1 MWLCVAALGLLS
13 QGYWFKHEADQRQ
26 IQNAATYQTLFPSDS
41 PPVTTSQLK
50 RRLANKLRPT
60 AGGDTTQS
68 MVDLILRTSA
78 VLGSS
83 ADVQALR
90 FREKQMTLTVDV
102 IIRDFDE
109 LDAIKTR
116 AQQNAMI
123 VDVSDATKENNRV
136 RARLVGQYL

>member
-1 MWLCVAALGLLS
+1 
-13 QGYWFKHEADQRQ
+13 
-26 IQNAATYQTLFPSDS
+26 
-41 PPVTTSQLK
+41 
-50 RRLANKLRPT
+50 
-60 AGGDTTQS
+60 

-102 IIRDFDE
+102 IISDFDE

>member
-1 MWLCVAALGLLS
+1 
-13 QGYWFKHEADQRQ
+13 
-26 IQNAATYQTLFPSDS
+26 
-41 PPVTTSQLK
+41 
-50 RRLANKLRPT
+50 
-60 AGGDTTQS
+60 
-68 MVDLILRTSA
+68 
-78 VLGSS
+78 
-83 ADVQALR
+83 VQALR
-90 FREKQMTLTVDV
+90 FREKQMALTVDV

>member
-1 MWLCVAALGLLS
+1 
-13 QGYWFKHEADQRQ
+13 
-26 IQNAATYQTLFPSDS
+26 
-41 PPVTTSQLK
+41 
-50 RRLANKLRPT
+50 
-60 AGGDTTQS
+60 
-68 MVDLILRTSA
+68 
-78 VLGSS
+78 
-83 ADVQALR
+83 
-90 FREKQMTLTVDV
+90 MTLTVDV

>member
-1 MWLCVAALGLLS
+1 M
-13 QGYWFKHEADQRQ
+13 
-26 IQNAATYQTLFPSDS
+26 
-41 PPVTTSQLK
+41 
-50 RRLANKLRPT
+50 ANKLRPT

>member
-1 MWLCVAALGLLS
+1 
-13 QGYWFKHEADQRQ
+13 
-26 IQNAATYQTLFPSDS
+26 
-41 PPVTTSQLK
+41 
-50 RRLANKLRPT
+50 
-60 AGGDTTQS
+60 

-83 ADVQALR
+83 ADVHALR

-123 VDVSDATKENNRV
+123 VNVSDATKENNRV